1 MKNDATLGAMR
12 AYFKIKNYNKAT
24 EYANDVLTLKGLSE
38 IIQVEAVFYRGI
50 AQLNLKNTAAA
61 ILDLESVIKRINNEW
76 AAESKYNLA
85 LIAYQKNELEN
96 AEKLCFEFISIYPS
110 YPEWMVK
117 SYILL
122 SDVYVSKGE
131 YFKAKVTLQSVVDSY
146 EKKDDLYNQAI
157 EKLNKVKDLESQGT
171 NVNNR
176 TGVSGFSEF
185 EK

>member
-1 MKNDATLGAMR
+1 
-12 AYFKIKNYNKAT
+12 
-24 EYANDVLTLKGLSE
+24 
-38 IIQVEAVFYRGI
+38 
-50 AQLNLKNTAAA
+50 
-61 ILDLESVIKRINNEW
+61 
-76 AAESKYNLA
+76 
-85 LIAYQKNELEN
+85 
-96 AEKLCFEFISIYPS
+96 
-110 YPEWMVK
+110 MVK